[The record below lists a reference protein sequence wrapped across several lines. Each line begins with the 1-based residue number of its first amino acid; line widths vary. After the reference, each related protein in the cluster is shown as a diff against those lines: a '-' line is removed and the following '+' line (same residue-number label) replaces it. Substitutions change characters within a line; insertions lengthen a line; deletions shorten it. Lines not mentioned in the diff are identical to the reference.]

1 MQFIK
6 NGPDIPDRLLQA
18 HEDGKVAFFCGA
30 GISYPA
36 KLPGFEGLVNEIYS
50 KLGENKDPLEKAAF
64 ERQQYDTVI
73 GLLEK
78 RIVGG
83 RDTVRG
89 YLPSILTPDL
99 SVPSAT
105 KTHEAL
111 LTLAKNRKGALRLV
125 TTNFDH
131 LFHEVIKEKDL
142 SVPTFEA
149 PLLPIPKKHQ
159 WDGLVY
165 LHGLLPD
172 DQRRDKLD
180 QLVLS
185 SGDFG
190 LAYLLEAW
198 AARFVG
204 ELFRNFTVCF
214 VGYSINDPVLRYM
227 TDALAADKQRGESQ
241 TDMFAFGSCSEGK
254 ESEQENEWKAKNVTP
269 ILYREDN
276 SHSYF
281 HETIRDWSDKYRDG
295 VQGKELIVAGL
306 AVDKPVSS
314 TSRDDV
320 IGRMLWALSDPS
332 GRPARRFAEMNPVPS
347 IDWLTPFSQRIY
359 KHSDLN
365 LFGIVPKDNGDDEP
379 SFGLL
384 CRPTPYWLAPEM
396 TLAKPASD
404 ENLDKVMFHLANWL
418 TRHLNDPKLALW
430 IADQGGN
437 LHSKFRSIISRRID
451 RLNELAQ
458 GENCQELDEI
468 RRNAPN
474 AIPSPFMKV
483 LWRLILNGR
492 LISKD
497 NGSDLYF
504 WKRRFKRDGLT
515 LALRTELREIL
526 TSRIKIRR
534 RMPSHVDDEEAGDP
548 RIMDPLV
555 HWEIDL
561 NANHLLVML
570 SEWREDEKWKNALP
584 KLLPDFDLLLHDALD
599 LSRELSGV
607 EYREVETYFEQPSIS
622 HHYQNGHYSDW
633 TVLIELLREAWIFMV
648 RQDPRQAQLVAEGW
662 MRQPY
667 PMFRR
672 MAFFAAT
679 VEDVVPANLALSW
692 LLDDGNQWLWSIE
705 TRRETIRLLV
715 SLATSLDDNGMS
727 ELESAVLR
735 GPQRDLHVGNVSGD
749 LWTEKVDRDIW
760 LRLAKMAEAGAK
772 LGDEG
777 KRKLDELT
785 RKYPDWR
792 LAVNQRDEFAS
803 WSGPS
808 EEEPEFSLPPQE
820 KDELTQWLKR
830 DPKENQWLVSDW
842 QELCRK
848 DFSTVASTLIEL
860 AEEDFLPE
868 VFWKIAL
875 LTWTEEENLERS
887 WNHLAKFFVEALDEF
902 FQAIAHEFIIW
913 LMDQAEKFEGQND
926 LFFRLIGR
934 VLELEHQSSEKY
946 GNDLV
951 ARAYNDP
958 VGRVTEAV
966 MRWWYRHT
974 LQDGEGLPD
983 EIKLLLIELCD
994 AEEGKYIC
1002 GRVILAINLVSLYR
1016 VDQRW
1021 TAEHLLPLFDWE
1033 NYKTEAPALWQGFL
1047 FSPRLHWPLL
1057 EDLKIPLLDAAGH
1070 FAELGPR
1077 GENYATLLTFM
1088 ALDLGETFTTS
1099 ELATAIRSLPL
1110 EGLNYV
1116 AVSLV
1121 RALSGAGD
1129 QRGEYWKNRVLP
1141 FLDEIWPNSIDVVSP
1156 EILKEFARLCIA
1168 AGDAFPEATERLKG
1182 WLQHPVV
1189 DSSRT
1194 RRANVVIREIHE
1206 AELSKRFPDAA
1217 LMLLDSLGLQDNDA
1231 WLISDQLADCLDDIR
1246 DGKLALE
1253 KDPRFQNLQNLRRD
1267 Q

>member
-1 MQFIK
+1 MQLIK
-6 NGPDIPDRLLQA
+6 NGPDVPDRLLQA
-18 HEDGKVAFFCGA
+18 HEDGKVVLFCGA

-36 KLPGFEGLVNEIYS
+36 KLPGFKGLVEKIYC
-50 KLGENKDPLEKAAF
+50 KLGEDPDPREKAAL

-89 YLPSILTPDL
+89 HLASVLTPDL
-99 SVPSAT
+99 SVPDAT
-105 KTHEAL
+105 ATHEAL
-111 LTLAKNRKGALRLV
+111 LTLAKNREGSLRIV
-125 TTNFDH
+125 TTNFDR
-131 LFHEVIKEKDL
+131 LFHEVIKKKRHT
-142 SVPTFEA
+142 VFTFKA
-149 PLLPIPKKHQ
+149 PLLPVPKNR

-172 DQRRDKLD
+172 NHRRDQLD
-180 QLVLS
+180 QLVVS

-227 TDALAADKQRGESQ
+227 TDALAADKLRGESQ
-241 TDMFAFGSCSEGK
+241 TEMFAFGSFSEGK

-269 ILYREDN
+269 ILYREYN

-281 HETIRDWSDKYRDG
+281 HKTLRDWSDKYRDG
-295 VQGKELIVAGL
+295 VQGKEQIVARHAMAEPGM
-306 AVDKPVSS
+306 S
-314 TSRDDV
+314 TSQDDV
-320 IGRMLWALSDPS
+320 IGRMMWALSDPS
-332 GRPARRFAEMNPVPS
+332 GRPAKRFAENDPVPS
-347 IDWLTPFSQRIY
+347 IDWLVPLSQKKY
-359 KHSDLN
+359 THSDLS
-365 LFGIVPKDNGDDEP
+365 LFGIVPKNNVDDEP

-384 CRPTPYWLAPEM
+384 CRPTPYWLSPEM
-396 TLAKPASD
+396 TLARPASD
-404 ENLDKVMFHLANWL
+404 ENLDKVMFQLANWL

-430 IADQGGN
+430 IANQGGN
-437 LHSKFRSIISRRID
+437 LHSKFHSLISRRID
-451 RLNELAQ
+451 HLSELEQ
-458 GENCQELDEI
+458 GGKCQELDEI
-468 RRNAPN
+468 RRFAPN
-474 AIPSPFMKV
+474 AIPTPFMRV

-492 LISKD
+492 LMSRD
-497 NGSDLYF
+497 NGSDLYS
-504 WKRRFKRDGLT
+504 WQERFKRDGLT

-526 TSRIKIRR
+526 TSRIKIGRR
-534 RMPSHVDDEEAGDP
+534 IPSHVDHEEAGDS
-548 RIMDPLV
+548 RLMDPLV

-570 SEWREDEKWKNALP
+570 SDLRGDEKWEDALP
-584 KLLPDFDLLLHDALD
+584 KLLPDFSLLLHDALD

-607 EYREVETYFEQPSIS
+607 EYRRVETYVAQPSIS
-622 HHYQNGHYSDW
+622 HHSQNRHFFGW
-633 TVLIELLREAWIFMV
+633 TVLIEMLREAWILMA
-648 RQDPRQAQLVAEGW
+648 RQDPKQAQLVAEGW

-667 PMFRR
+667 PIFRR

-692 LLDDGNQWLWSIE
+692 LLDDGNRWLWSIE
-705 TRRETIRLLV
+705 TQRETIRLLV
-715 SLATSLDDNGMS
+715 SLASSLDDNGIS
-727 ELESAVLR
+727 EMESAVLR
-735 GPQRDLHVGNVSGD
+735 GPQRDLHVGNVSED
-749 LWTEKVDRDIW
+749 QRIEIVDHDIW

-785 RKYPDWR
+785 RKYPEWR
-792 LAVNQRDEFAS
+792 LAANQRDEFAS
-803 WSGPS
+803 WLGHS
-808 EEEPEFSLPPQE
+808 EEEPEYSLPPQE

-830 DPKENQWLVSDW
+830 DPKETQWLVNDW

-860 AEEDFLPE
+860 AGEGFLPE

-875 LTWTEEENLERS
+875 LAWTEEENLERS
-887 WNHLAKFFVEALDEF
+887 WKHLAKFFAEAPDEF

-934 VLELEHQSSEKY
+934 VLELEHQSSELY

-958 VGRVTEAV
+958 VGRVTEAA

-974 LQDGEGLPD
+974 LQDCEGLPD
-983 EIKLLLIELCD
+983 EIESLLIDLCD
-994 AEEGKYIC
+994 TGGGKYLY
-1002 GRVILAINLVSLYR
+1002 GRVILAVNLVTFYR
-1016 VDQRW
+1016 VDQSW
-1021 TAEHLLPLFDWE
+1021 TTEHLLPLFDW
-1033 NYKTEAPALWQGFL
+1033 KHCQSEAQALWQGFL
-1047 FSPRLHWPLL
+1047 FSLRLHWPLL
-1057 EDLKIPLLDAAGH
+1057 ADLKKQFLETAVH
-1070 FAELGPR
+1070 FTELGPR

-1088 ALDLGETFTTS
+1088 ALDWGDTFTTN
-1099 ELATAIRSLPL
+1099 ELGKAVRVLPL

-1116 AVSLV
+1116 ANSLV

-1129 QRGEYWKNRVLP
+1129 QRREYWKNRVLP
-1141 FLDEIWPNSIDVVSP
+1141 FLDKIWPKSIDVVSP
-1156 EILKEFARLCIA
+1156 EILKELARLCIA
-1168 AGDAFPEATERLKG
+1168 AGDTFPEACERLKD
-1182 WLQHPVV
+1182 WLQHPVG

-1194 RRANVVIREIHE
+1194 RRANVVIRELDE
-1206 AELSKRFPDAA
+1206 AELSKRFPDAS

-1231 WLISDQLADCLDDIR
+1231 WLISDQLAKCLDDIR
-1246 DGKLALE
+1246 DGSTALTQ
-1253 KDPRFQNLQNLRRD
+1253 DPRFQRLQSLRRD
-1267 Q
+1267 L